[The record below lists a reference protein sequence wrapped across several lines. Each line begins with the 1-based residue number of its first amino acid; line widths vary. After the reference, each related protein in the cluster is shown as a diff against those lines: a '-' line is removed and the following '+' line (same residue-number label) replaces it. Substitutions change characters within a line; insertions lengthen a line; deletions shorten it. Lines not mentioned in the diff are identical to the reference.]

1 VSPTEIIRRQLP
13 SLLRKGMCD
22 DARLAAMIIL
32 AEPERI
38 GEEAIGEFLMRI
50 KCIERDQVEQW
61 LAAAGINPW
70 RRGRKLTDDQRQRL
84 ARELTDFWKA
94 GQS

>member
-1 VSPTEIIRRQLP
+1 MIRKQLP

-38 GEEAIGEFLMRI
+38 GDEAVGDFLMRI
-50 KCIERDQVEQW
+50 KCIERETVEQW
-61 LAAAGINPW
+61 LLAAGINPW
-70 RRGRKLTDDQRQRL
+70 RRGRKLTDDQRHRL
-84 ARELTDFWKA
+84 ARELTAFWKA